1 MTKNEMEL
9 IEMIRGYES
18 PETALAVAI
27 EVITDYLRQLGSS
40 EVPFAAEPPELF

>member
-1 MTKNEMEL
+1 MTKNEIEL

-40 EVPFAAEPPELF
+40 EGQAADDPQALF